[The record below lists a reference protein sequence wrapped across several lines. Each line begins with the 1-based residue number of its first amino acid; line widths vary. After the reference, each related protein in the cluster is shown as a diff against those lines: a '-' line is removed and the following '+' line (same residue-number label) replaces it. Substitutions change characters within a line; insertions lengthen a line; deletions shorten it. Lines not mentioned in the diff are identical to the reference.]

1 MFKSNH
7 SNLHLTWWIPI
18 LYSRPAQEVLHL
30 AMFVSLR
37 GALQCLEVYL
47 SQLSI
52 YTLFIRKL
60 LRKIFP
66 TSVPLAALICI
77 GSLNRQ
83 SWRWWHQLSWLSFR
97 LVMALVILKCSP
109 ICSPVHCVS
118 AFSILYIIFL
128 KNLLKALFQQHQHF
142 VKMYI
147 PFTTVHLFPGFQ
159 V

>member
-1 MFKSNH
+1 MMDS
-7 SNLHLTWWIPI
+7 HLVFASC
-18 LYSRPAQEVLHL
+18 SRGSSFSHVCFFAWRS
-30 AMFVSLR
+30 AMFR
-37 GALQCLEVYL
+37 GI
-47 SQLSI
+47 SFPTLSI